1 MINKQLISP
10 ESIVVVGASSDT
22 SKPGGKVLA
31 NLIEG
36 GFKGKLFG
44 VNQKGNPIE
53 GAQIVKS
60 VDELPLVDLA
70 IISIPAESSIEPI
83 RTLCKQGTKAFII
96 FSSGFGEAGVAGKML
111 EIELLQIIQQAN
123 ACLIGPNCVG
133 VINENYKGVFTSPI
147 PTFYPDGCELISSS
161 GATAVFIMEAAQ
173 STGLRFS
180 NVYSIGNASQTGIE
194 EVLEYLDKNY
204 EEGKSAKVK
213 LLYLESIK
221 NPFKFL
227 KHASSLILKGCK
239 IAAIKSGHSEAGSR
253 AASSHTGALS
263 SSDTVVRALFK
274 KAGIVYCSGRAELI
288 SVGCIFQ
295 SKTLVGKNIA
305 IVTHAGGSA
314 VMLTDAL
321 SSRGLLV
328 PPIQNNEADELLKK
342 LHPGST
348 ISNPIDFLA
357 TGTAE
362 QLGMIIDFCEGQ
374 ENIDAI
380 IVVFGSPGLFNV
392 KRAYEILDQK
402 MDSCKKPIYPVL
414 PSLINAKEEINQ
426 FLAKGNINFPDE
438 VVLGSALPHVYFC
451 PAPRLGLSKLSD
463 MQDAVI
469 RSIINQSTD
478 GYLNPENAR
487 ELAQAA
493 GIEMAKEVECVSL
506 EDLIK
511 SKEIM
516 EFPLAMKVIGPIHKT
531 EVNGVSL
538 HINSWEKL
546 VSEFNRMLKI
556 PDSKGVL
563 VQEMVDGEELFVG
576 AAKEGEFGHLIMCGL
591 GGIHVEVL
599 KDVAYGLAPLSRE
612 EAIEMVESLK
622 GYPILKGY
630 RNRKGIDIEQ
640 YVDAIVRVSSM
651 VHLAPE
657 ISELDIN
664 PFKGGPNYLKAVDIR
679 IKIKK

>member
-1 MINKQLISP
+1 
-10 ESIVVVGASSDT
+10 
-22 SKPGGKVLA
+22 
-31 NLIEG
+31 
-36 GFKGKLFG
+36 
-44 VNQKGNPIE
+44 
-53 GAQIVKS
+53 
-60 VDELPLVDLA
+60 
-70 IISIPAESSIEPI
+70 
-83 RTLCKQGTKAFII
+83 
-96 FSSGFGEAGVAGKML
+96 
-111 EIELLQIIQQAN
+111 LL
-123 ACLIGPNCVG
+123 
-133 VINENYKGVFTSPI
+133 
-147 PTFYPDGCELISSS
+147 D
-161 GATAVFIMEAAQ
+161 
-173 STGLRFS
+173 
-180 NVYSIGNASQTGIE
+180 
-194 EVLEYLDKNY
+194 
-204 EEGKSAKVK
+204 
-213 LLYLESIK
+213 LESIK

-253 AASSHTGALS
+253 AATSHTGAMS

-321 SSRGLLV
+321 SSRGLCV

-362 QLGMIIDFCEGQ
+362 QLGMIVDFCEKQ

-438 VVLGSALPHVYFC
+438 VVLGLALPHVYFC
-451 PAPRLGLSKLSD
+451 PAPTLGLAKLSD
-463 MQDAVI
+463 MKDGAI
-469 RSIINQSTD
+469 RSIINQNVD

-493 GIEMAKEVECVSL
+493 GIEMAKEVECVNL
-506 EDLIK
+506 EDLVK
-511 SKEIM
+511 SKEVM
-516 EFPLAMKVIGPIHKT
+516 EFPLAMKVIGPVHKT

-622 GYPILKGY
+622 GYPILTGY
-630 RNRKGIDIEQ
+630 RNRKGIDIEK
-640 YVDAIVRVSSM
+640 YVDAIVRVSSL

-657 ISELDIN
+657 INELDIN

>member
-1 MINKQLISP
+1 
-10 ESIVVVGASSDT
+10 
-22 SKPGGKVLA
+22 
-31 NLIEG
+31 
-36 GFKGKLFG
+36 
-44 VNQKGNPIE
+44 
-53 GAQIVKS
+53 
-60 VDELPLVDLA
+60 
-70 IISIPAESSIEPI
+70 
-83 RTLCKQGTKAFII
+83 LCKQGTKAFII

-253 AASSHTGALS
+253 AATSHTGAMS

-321 SSRGLLV
+321 SSRGLCV

-362 QLGMIIDFCEGQ
+362 QLGMIVDFCEKQ

-438 VVLGSALPHVYFC
+438 VVLGLALPHVYFC
-451 PAPRLGLSKLSD
+451 PAPTLGLAKLSD
-463 MQDAVI
+463 MKDGAI
-469 RSIINQSTD
+469 RSIINQNVD

-493 GIEMAKEVECVSL
+493 GIEMAKEVECVNL
-506 EDLIK
+506 EDLVK
-511 SKEIM
+511 SKEVM
-516 EFPLAMKVIGPIHKT
+516 EFPLAMKVIGPVHKT

-622 GYPILKGY
+622 GYPILTGY
-630 RNRKGIDIEQ
+630 RNRKGIDIEK
-640 YVDAIVRVSSM
+640 YVDAIVRVSSL

-657 ISELDIN
+657 INELDIN